1 MLFSKMYMNSVC
13 APVLDVIEC
22 ASSPCM
28 NGGVCQQEE
37 VNQYSCVCPAGLTGT
52 QCQTGTEIQHKDQLY
67 SQSIKTHV
75 KSHHCVRPYLFSL
88 VDSIH

>member
-75 KSHHCVRPYLFSL
+75 N
-88 VDSIH
+88 SITVLGPTSFHL